1 MGATAAYNSTI
12 YLTSQPSIALTDE
25 ATSSSDLTTFT
36 ITDQTKRFLDKNTTT
51 VVQAQ
56 YDEVQQVSITGSPT
70 GGTFTLTFGA
80 QTTSSIAYNASASTV
95 QTRLQ
100 ALSSIGSGNALVTG
114 GPGPGTPYVVE
125 FAGSLAKTAES
136 LITLNNNS
144 LTGGTSPSVSI
155 TRLQGG
161 ATWAT
166 ISTGFTLYRC
176 NARVVFAVAQ
186 QPGAQVRFHSGAYFV
201 VATLAEAATADFN
214 GKMDLDDTTV
224 FNSSGAKSYIP
235 TTLGGTLKLGTF
247 WLSIARSQSLV
258 ARDLI
263 AASFTLSTGNHY
275 DGFAYASDL
284 AIKFDPKKAI
294 AQDIS
299 LQITDEF
306 FTA

>member
-1 MGATAAYNSTI
+1 MAIAAYNSTI
-12 YLTSQPSIALTDE
+12 YLTSQPSVALTDE

-36 ITDQTKRFLDKNTTT
+36 ITDQTKRFLDKSVAT

-56 YDEVQQVSITGSPT
+56 YDEVQQISITGSPT

-80 QTTSSIAYNASASTV
+80 QTTSTIAYNAAASTV

-114 GPGPGTPYVVE
+114 SAGGPYTVE
-125 FAGSLAKTAES
+125 FAGTMAKTSES
-136 LITLNNNS
+136 LITANGGG
-144 LTGGTSPSVSI
+144 LTGGTSPGISI
-155 TRLQGG
+155 TRLQAG
-161 ATWAT
+161 ASWAT
-166 ISTGFTLYRC
+166 ISSGFTLYRC

-186 QPGAQVRFHSGAYFV
+186 QPGVQVRLHSGAYFV
-201 VATLAEAATADFN
+201 VATLAEAGSADFSA
-214 GKMDLDDTTV
+214 KMDMDETTV
-224 FNSSGAKSYIP
+224 FNSAGAKSYIP
-235 TTLGGTLKLGTF
+235 TLLSGTLKLNTF
-247 WLSIARSQSLV
+247 WASIARTQSLQ

-284 AIKFDPKKAI
+284 DIKFDPKKAI
-294 AQDIS
+294 AQDIT

>member
-1 MGATAAYNSTI
+1 MGALAAYNSVI
-12 YLTSQPSIALTDE
+12 YLTSQPSVALTDE
-25 ATSSSDLTTFT
+25 AMSSSDLTTFT
-36 ITDQTKRFLDKNTTT
+36 ITDQTKRFLDRATTT
-51 VVQAQ
+51 TVQAQ
-56 YDEVQQVSITGSPT
+56 YDEVQQISITGTPT

-80 QTTSSIAYNASASTV
+80 QTTSTIAYNAAASAV
-95 QTRLQ
+95 QTALQ

-114 GPGPGTPYVVE
+114 SAGGPYKVQFTGTM
-125 FAGSLAKTAES
+125 AKTAES
-136 LITLNNNS
+136 LITLGTNS
-144 LTGGTSPSVSI
+144 LTGGTSPNVSI

-161 ATWAT
+161 ASWAT
-166 ISTGFTLYRC
+166 ISSGFTLYRC

-186 QPGAQVRFHSGAYFV
+186 QPGAQVRLHSGAYFV
-201 VATLAEAATADFN
+201 VATLAEAASADFSA
-214 GKMDLDDTTV
+214 KMDMDETTV
-224 FNSSGAKSYIP
+224 FNTAGAKSFIP
-235 TTLGGTLKLGTF
+235 TTLSGTLKLNTF
-247 WLSIARSQSLV
+247 WASIARTQSLQ

-284 AIKFDPKKAI
+284 DIKFDPKKAI

>member
-12 YLTSQPSIALTDE
+12 YLTSQPSVALTDE
-25 ATSSSDLTTFT
+25 AMSSSDLTTFT
-36 ITDQTKRFLDKNTTT
+36 ITDQTKRFLDRATAT

-56 YDEVQQVSITGSPT
+56 YDEVQSITITGSPT

-80 QTTSSIAYNASASTV
+80 QTTSTIAFNASASTV

-100 ALSSIGSGNALVTG
+100 ALSSIGTGNALVTG
-114 GPGPGTPYVVE
+114 SVGGPYVVQ
-125 FAGSLAKTAES
+125 FSGTLAKIAES
-136 LITLNNNS
+136 LITAS
-144 LTGGTSPSVSI
+144 GAGLTGGTSPGVSI
-155 TRLQGG
+155 ARLQGG
-161 ATWAT
+161 ATWTT
-166 ISTGFTLYRC
+166 ISSGFTLYRC

-186 QPGAQVRFHSGAYFV
+186 QPGAQVRLHSGAYFV
-201 VATLAEAATADFN
+201 VATLAEASSADFSA
-214 GKMDLDDTTV
+214 KMDMDETTV
-224 FNSSGAKSYIP
+224 FNTAGAKSYIP
-235 TTLGGTLKLGTF
+235 TALTGTLKLNTF
-247 WLSIARSQSLV
+247 WASIVRTQSLQ

-284 AIKFDPKKAI
+284 GIKFDPKKAI
-294 AQDIS
+294 AQDIT

>member
-1 MGATAAYNSTI
+1 MGATAAYNSVI
-12 YLTSQPSIALTDE
+12 YLTSQPSVALTDE
-25 ATSSSDLTTFT
+25 AMSSSDLTTFT
-36 ITDQTKRFLDKNTTT
+36 ITDQTKRFLDRATTT
-51 VVQAQ
+51 TVQAQ
-56 YDEVQQVSITGSPT
+56 YDEVQQISITGTPT

-80 QTTSSIAYNASASTV
+80 QTTSTIAFNASASTV

-114 GPGPGTPYVVE
+114 GPGPGTPFVVQ
-125 FAGSLAKTAES
+125 FTGTMAKTAES
-136 LITLNNNS
+136 LITANGAG

-155 TRLQGG
+155 TRLQAG
-161 ATWAT
+161 ASWAT
-166 ISTGFTLYRC
+166 ISSGFTLYRC

-186 QPGAQVRFHSGAYFV
+186 QPGAQVRLHSGAYFV
-201 VATLAEAATADFN
+201 VATLAEAASADFSA
-214 GKMDLDDTTV
+214 KMDMDETTV
-224 FNSSGAKSYIP
+224 FNAAGAKSFIP
-235 TTLGGTLKLGTF
+235 TLLTGTLKLNTF
-247 WLSIARSQSLV
+247 WASIARTQSLQS
-258 ARDLI
+258 RDLI

-284 AIKFDPKKAI
+284 DIKFDPKKAI